1 MNLKEVVLS
10 KIQESNKSITEISKL
25 AKIPTGMLQRFID
38 DEIELP
44 AILLARLY
52 KTLTQEVND

>member
-1 MNLKEVVLS
+1 MNLKEVVLN
-10 KIQESNKSITEISKL
+10 KIQESNKTVAEISKL
-25 AKIPTGMLQRFID
+25 AKMPTSMLQRFID

-52 KTLTQEVND
+52 KTLTQEVNE